1 MIISDI
7 SICNNELIENK
18 FAYRIFKERTLRNGN
33 IIAFISKVDIKS
45 KISTLYADEAINFL
59 WEIQDIAPMTA
70 VCIQRLF
77 SSVIGN
83 ILSNSK
89 FLNAK
94 IEINEDKI
102 IIHKEHKQGGV
113 VQLYGQASLSNLHF
127 INNTCI
133 GYLGIYIKAGQLAPA
148 FAFSTDL
155 IDVNIRNQF
164 MIDCM
169 KEFYAMMQSIVIET
183 SRI

>member
-1 MIISDI
+1 MIKTDI
-7 SICNNELIENK
+7 PICNNEIIENK
-18 FAYRIFKERTLRNGN
+18 FAYNIFKDRILRNGN
-33 IIAFISKVDIKS
+33 IISFISKVDIKT
-45 KISTLYADEAINFL
+45 KKCTLYADEAINFL
-59 WEIQDIAPMTA
+59 WEIPDISPITA

-77 SSVIGN
+77 NSIVGN
-83 ILSNSK
+83 VLSNPK
-89 FLNAK
+89 FLNCK
-94 IEINEDKI
+94 IEILEDKI

-113 VQLYGQASLSNLHF
+113 VQPYGQASLSNLHF

-155 IDVNIRNQF
+155 IDGNIKNQF